1 MKNGLR
7 KTDGISGDWVPKA
20 ESATS
25 WYLLEKKKKKQLIS
39 RETVL
44 KSKSKQDDAFTC
56 MFH

>member
-1 MKNGLR
+1 MDYEKQMAFLGTEFQKQR
-7 KTDGISGDWVPKA
+7 VPPHGTCWK
-20 ESATS
+20 
-25 WYLLEKKKKKQLIS
+25 KKKKKQLIS